1 MKRFLIY
8 CCVGSGGMFLTSV
21 LAQML
26 DYDVDPVLS
35 NRGHCHQLSSRGIWH
50 NTQDINFIG
59 EFWSN
64 FRKDLRLFYTHIL
77 DVNDFKHKHPDIELI
92 LINFKPDDA
101 ELIARLFVCK
111 AWPDIWSREEY
122 DKWAGPSWPAYSPDN
137 IQESEL
143 IRNEIIADLT
153 QTRIKPW
160 LAQVSKSEFDHVVDF
175 KTVLGLDSTD
185 LSIQLASIVG
195 MPVKAGVADYIKRY
209 QQINRELYINE

>member
-26 DYDVDPVLS
+26 NYDVDPVLS
-35 NRGHCHQLSSRGIWH
+35 SRGHCHQLSKNGIWT
-50 NTQDINFIG
+50 NTKDINFIG

-64 FRKDLRLFYTHIL
+64 FRPDRRLFYTHVL
-77 DVNDFKHKHPDIELI
+77 DIDRFRQDHPDVKLI
-92 LINFKPDDA
+92 LINFAVEDA

-111 AWPDIWSREEY
+111 AWPDIWSLEEY
-122 DKWAGPSWPAYSPDN
+122 NKWAGPSWPAYSQNN
-137 IQESEL
+137 IQESDL

-153 QTRIKPW
+153 QTRIKSW
-160 LAQVSKSEFDHVVDF
+160 LTQVNASDFDYVIDF
-175 KTVLGLDSTD
+175 KTILGLN
-185 LSIQLASIVG
+185 SIALGSQLENIVDRS
-195 MPVKAGVADYIKRY
+195 VTSAVTEYIKQY

>member
-1 MKRFLIY
+1 MKKFLIY

-26 DYDVDPVLS
+26 NYDVDPVLS
-35 NRGHCHQLSSRGIWH
+35 NRGHCHQLSSRGIWT

-64 FRKDLRLFYTHIL
+64 FRQDRRLFYTHVL
-77 DVNDFKHKHPDIELI
+77 DVAKFKQEHPDVELI
-92 LINFKPDDA
+92 LIDFAPEDA

-111 AWPDIWSREEY
+111 AWPDIWTPEEY
-122 DKWAGPSWPAYSPDN
+122 NKWAGPSWPAYSHDN
-137 IQESEL
+137 IQESDL

-153 QTRIKPW
+153 QTRIKSW
-160 LAQVSKSEFDHVVDF
+160 LAQVKTSGFDHIVDF
-175 KTVLGLDSTD
+175 KTILGLNSTS
-185 LSIQLASIVG
+185 LGAQLESIVDQ
-195 MPVKAGVADYIKRY
+195 PITAEVAEYIKQY